1 MKFGYLIVY
10 VPDVRAT
17 LDHYAKAFGLNLR
30 FVHDSGTYAEME
42 TGNTILAFAAEELA
56 DLHGF
61 ALRPNRPGDLAA
73 GVEIAFV
80 SEDPDTDYTCALA
93 NGATALSPP
102 KDMPW
107 GQRVSYVRD
116 MNGCIVEICS
126 EIKG

>member
-10 VPDVRAT
+10 VPDVAAT
-17 LDHYAKAFGLNLR
+17 MEHYRQAFGLAPGFL
-30 FVHDSGTYAEME
+30 HESGTYGEMD
-42 TGNTILAFAAEELA
+42 TGSTRLAFAAEELA

-61 ALRPNRPGDLAA
+61 SIRPNRSGDLAA
-73 GVEIAFV
+73 GVEIALV
-80 SEDPDTDYTCALA
+80 STDPDVDYARALA
-93 NGATALSPP
+93 NGAFALSPP

-126 EIKG
+126 EING